1 MFYGLCGFSFSLFF
15 KGTNERAWILIRLLK
30 DKNYPG
36 FTQVGVGSR
45 LPLPPPSP
53 TDPIAISRRPEAQ
66 SLPPVPKRA
75 MNQAPG
81 SRRWREG
88 TSEIPQISDSQA
100 VLPRTPS

>member
-1 MFYGLCGFSFSLFF
+1 MRLFFLFF

-36 FTQVGVGSR
+36 FTQVGVGSS
-45 LPLPPPSP
+45 LPLPPPFP
-53 TDPIAISRRPEAQ
+53 TDRIAISRRPEAQ
-66 SLPPVPKRA
+66 SLLPAPKGA

-88 TSEIPQISDSQA
+88 TSEIP
-100 VLPRTPS
+100 